1 MRILLIALFGFG
13 DTNIRQQLK
22 RSRLGFGLADLIVQ
36 RKGFLNLLTYGL
48 QRVKAGHRILEHHC
62 YALAANLCPI
72 LFLLECG
79 QIIIMIIYMAI
90 VYPAVIVQQSHKGL
104 GEHAFAGTG
113 FADYRKA
120 FALVKL
126 KADAAHGSEHLAAQ
140 VELDHKIFNGKDRII
155 VIGSM
160 FYLMGIKRRKT
171 RLIVHKIIH
180 FGAYMHYLEH
190 K

>member
-1 MRILLIALFGFG
+1 
-13 DTNIRQQLK
+13 
-22 RSRLGFGLADLIVQ
+22 
-36 RKGFLNLLTYGL
+36 
-48 QRVKAGHRILEHHC
+48 
-62 YALAANLCPI
+62 
-72 LFLLECG
+72 
-79 QIIIMIIYMAI
+79 MAI